1 MTNSKWTY
9 GVQTLDE
16 VIECSAAYRLVDV
29 AGRITCDVLV
39 LAGTEDE
46 GIPLAQ
52 VAAYVA
58 ALTGARSV
66 EKAIYDRASGGAEHC
81 QEGASTLWHET
92 FFDWLLRRFPGLPS
106 SP

>member
-1 MTNSKWTY
+1 MRWGL

-16 VIECSAAYRLVDV
+16 VLERCSAYGLADV
-29 AGRITCDVLV
+29 AGKISCDVLV

-46 GIPLAQ
+46 FIPIAQ
-52 VAAYVA
+52 VAAYVG

-92 FFDWLLRRFPGLPS
+92 FFDWLLHRFPAKAS
-106 SP
+106 KET

>member
-1 MTNSKWTY
+1 M
-9 GVQTLDE
+9 
-16 VIECSAAYRLVDV
+16 DV
-29 AGRITCDVLV
+29 AGRISCDVLV

-46 GIPLAQ
+46 GIPIAQ

-58 ALTGARSV
+58 ALTSARSI
-66 EKAIYDRASGGAEHC
+66 ETAIYDRASGGAEHC

-106 SP
+106 LHGGPK